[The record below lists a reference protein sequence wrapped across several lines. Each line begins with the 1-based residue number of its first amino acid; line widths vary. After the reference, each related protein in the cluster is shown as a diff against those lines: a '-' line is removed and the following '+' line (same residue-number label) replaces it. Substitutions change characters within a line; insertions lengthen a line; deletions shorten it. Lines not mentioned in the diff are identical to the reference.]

1 VKIGR
6 NPSYFSA
13 LLDWFLPA
21 EIRADSR
28 LVSRV
33 RMFLISHLVGPLLGL
48 SLVAFLALTEG
59 GGGYHIVVLAASIAA
74 FWCFPFALKRFPRR
88 YVPLAFLSIANLTFA
103 IMWGSYHYG
112 GISSPFLM
120 WLLTVPL
127 LAFFYLG
134 PTRLTRFAAFGLVG
148 ASLLT
153 FYAIYVTLGFPEHIA
168 LSDLVAPAAASI
180 ICASLYVF
188 MMANHYAKV
197 VDSQSELMREIDRH
211 YATMN
216 QLLSAKEEAERAN
229 RAKSDFLARMS
240 HELRTPLNTVIGYSE
255 ILLEDAEIEGRGQA
269 ISDLE
274 KISLAGKHLLQLVN
288 DVLDL
293 AKIEAGKM
301 ELLAEEVD
309 LQAFV
314 RQIEA
319 TSRSNVAKNANELIV
334 ECAPD
339 LGVVVADTT
348 KLRQAVLNL
357 LSNAAKFTNNGKI
370 TLSVTRVRHGRRE
383 EVIIAVRDT
392 GIGMSVAQ
400 REKLFAN
407 FSQADPSISAKYG
420 GTGLGLAL
428 SQKLC
433 RLMGGRIEVRSELG
447 VGSEFSIHLP
457 VKPSEQWLSWEG
469 RRGTRRDDYY
479 EDPNDEA
486 PTVLVI
492 SPYAG
497 EAAEAMARL
506 HELGI
511 NPIVANDVQSG
522 LAASRVRS
530 PALILVDV
538 LAPFGGEVDPVKA
551 LKEAAGAAV
560 PVVICT
566 SDAEGAES
574 ASALGADGA
583 IAKTMDREALS
594 SLLAR
599 HGIQAAAERGGIS
612 TKSRAA

>member
-1 VKIGR
+1 MNNGR
-6 NPSYFSA
+6 NSSRFSA

-21 EIRADSR
+21 KIRTDSR
-28 LVSRV
+28 LVPRV
-33 RMFLISHLVGPLLGL
+33 RMFLISHLIGPLLGL

-59 GGGYHIVVLAASIAA
+59 GGGYHIVVLAVSIAA
-74 FWCFPFALKRFPRR
+74 FWCFPFALKRFPGR

-134 PTRLTRFAAFGLVG
+134 PTRLTRLAAFGLVG

-153 FYAIYVTLGFPEHIA
+153 FYAIYLTLGFPQHIS
-168 LSDLVAPAAASI
+168 LSELVAPAAASI
-180 ICASLYVF
+180 VCASLYVF

-319 TSRSNVAKNANELIV
+319 TSRSNVAKNANELVV

-348 KLRQAVLNL
+348 KLRQAILNL

-370 TLSVTRVRHGRRE
+370 TLRVARARHGRRE
-383 EVIIAVRDT
+383 EIVIAVRDT
-392 GIGMSVAQ
+392 GIGMSEAQ

-433 RLMGGRIEVRSELG
+433 RLMGGRIEVESELG

-457 VKPSEQWLSWEG
+457 VKPSEQWLSWDG
-469 RRGTRRDDYY
+469 RRGARRDDYY
-479 EDPNDEA
+479 ELLGDDA
-486 PTVLVI
+486 PVVLVI
-492 SPYAG
+492 SPYAA

-506 HELGI
+506 SELGI
-511 NPIVANDVQSG
+511 NPIVANDIQTG
-522 LAASRVRS
+522 LAATRIRS

-538 LAPFGGEVDPVKA
+538 LAPFGSEVDPVKA

-560 PVVICT
+560 PVIICA
-566 SDAEGAES
+566 SDAEGTES
-574 ASALGADGA
+574 AALGADGA
-583 IAKTMDREALS
+583 ISKTMDRKALV
-594 SLLAR
+594 SLLQQ
-599 HGIQAAAERGGIS
+599 HGIPTAAPPAGIS